1 MLAAATGALFLSY
14 YHVIMG
20 AEERRLGAPFVG
32 QYRVWAL
39 AVPRFFVCLRI
50 LTQMAEISANTTT
63 FRGSLPNASWFL
75 FAIIGVELVERS
87 RSMLLGSG
95 WLLPLRCPGTNAGGQ
110 LPTWFRVRSRQRCN
124 GLPQRSR
131 YRLDGDPR
139 SIGRLRPPHRFR
151 GRPEAD
157 LCEERTSPL
166 PPWRGDWPRSFVLP
180 RPRETA

>member
-1 MLAAATGALFLSY
+1 MAARNTLLAAATGALFLSY

-50 LTQMAEISANTTT
+50 LTQLAEISANTTT

-87 RSMLLGSG
+87 REHAARIGLAASASM
-95 WLLPLRCPGTNAGGQ
+95 PGN
-110 LPTWFRVRSRQRCN
+110 
-124 GLPQRSR
+124 
-131 YRLDGDPR
+131 
-139 SIGRLRPPHRFR
+139 
-151 GRPEAD
+151 
-157 LCEERTSPL
+157 
-166 PPWRGDWPRSFVLP
+166 
-180 RPRETA
+180 